1 MTFALATLSR
11 EEITFS
17 LKLLKE
23 YRNAL
28 KQIGNRASLADIAF
42 PKVHIRVEYAPHAG
56 MDHAKKMVESLFERF
71 FRDIPYSASTTEF
84 TENPALSGGI
94 RLFAGDEM
102 MDISFDRFIP
112 ILKQ

>member
-1 MTFALATLSR
+1 MTFKIATLSR

-28 KQIGNRASLADIAF
+28 KQIGNRASLSDIAF
-42 PKVHIRVEYAPHAG
+42 PKVHIRVEYAPHAS
-56 MDHAKKMVESLFERF
+56 MDHAKKMVESLFGRF
-71 FRDIPYSASTTEF
+71 FQDISYVAETTEF
-84 TENPALSGGI
+84 TENPKLSGGI

-102 MDISFDRFIP
+102 MDISFDRFLP
-112 ILKQ
+112 ILNQ